1 MDGKPPPY
9 APPGSAPYPAAP
21 SAYMAAPPPGAYPPP
36 PPPPGA
42 YPPPPPA
49 GAYPPSA
56 MQRTFQGGA
65 FIPPDDGQYQ
75 NQGPYPPHP
84 PGMLPNYGTV
94 VVPPHMLPAPQPPQ
108 PGYIQPTTVV
118 AVQPAES
125 IILVGGCPACRVG
138 VLEDDFTCAG
148 ICMAI
153 FFFPLGVLC
162 CMAMKQRRC
171 PNCGAT
177 FG

>member
-1 MDGKPPPY
+1 MGPDDKPPPY
-9 APPGSAPYPAAP
+9 APGTYVGPPAPGGY
-21 SAYMAAPPPGAYPPP
+21 APPP
-36 PPPPGA
+36 
-42 YPPPPPA
+42 
-49 GAYPPSA
+49 
-56 MQRTFQGGA
+56 QRTYQGGA
-65 FIPPDDGQYQ
+65 FIPPTDGQYHHQ
-75 NQGPYPPHP
+75 APYPPYPGAYPPAGPPP
-84 PGMLPNYGTV
+84 PGAQPAYGTV
-94 VVPPHMLPAPQPPQ
+94 VIPPHMLPPPHQ
-108 PGYIQPTTVV
+108 PGMGVISPTTVV

-153 FFFPLGVLC
+153 VFFPLGVLC
-162 CMAMKQRRC
+162 CLAMKQRRC